1 MRTCVLC
8 NEQNPDRAT
17 FCLGCGAA
25 LGAVVARDHQT
36 RRIVTVVFCDV
47 AGSTRLGERLDPEAL
62 RGVLTRFAAEIERVA
77 ERHGGHAGDLMGDG
91 LMSVFGVPAAHEDDA
106 LRAVRAAAEMAAAVE
121 ELNTRLR
128 AELEVELIV
137 RIGVNTGEVVA
148 SDQSPVLGDAI
159 NVAARLEQAGSPGEI
174 LIGEATHLLVRDAV
188 EAERLEPVA
197 AKGKLQ
203 PVPAWRLLR
212 VLPDAPGLARRLDAP
227 LLEREPELAAILQA
241 FERAARERTC
251 HLVTVLG
258 DAGIGK
264 SRLGL
269 EIVARLEERARVV
282 TGHCHSY
289 GEGITF
295 LPLAEVVRQLS
306 GGADTPA
313 SVLAGAADAQ
323 AVAAGIAGMLGTAPS
338 AGEAAFAAV
347 RRLLEVVASEP
358 LVVVFEDI
366 HWAEPT
372 MLDLLEYLAEWT
384 RDTPLLL
391 LCLARPELLELRPG
405 WGGGKVNATT
415 MLLAPLSV
423 NACRALAEGLGLP
436 HRGSLERVVEVSGGN
451 PLFVEQ
457 LLAFAA
463 EERDGQEMPP
473 AIQALLA
480 ARLDR
485 LSVAERWAIEA
496 AAVVGVSAAVEDVAM
511 LSEQPIELATGVLM
525 ALARKE
531 LLRPLDGDRA
541 FAFRHVLIREAAY
554 AALPRQVRSDLH
566 ERYFEWLLSQP
577 GGGEPGHEELLG
589 YHLERACLERAQ
601 LRPPGDHDRYLARRA
616 AELLANSGNRAF
628 ERLDY
633 AAAAN
638 LLGRAAALLPA
649 SDPARI
655 GALADSGFSLSELSE
670 FERALAVLGHAVA
683 ESKDGD
689 PALHWRARAEQE
701 RLHIYL
707 DPGRAGVEALRAQAE
722 RAIAEIEQVGDDVTL
737 SRLWALI
744 TDIDSIGGTI
754 GRGENGFRA
763 VEHARRS
770 GRRPELA
777 RAMQCGVL
785 GWLLLNGSMPLEEAM
800 RRSRALIGQQSGD
813 PVAQTIGLGSI
824 ACLEA
829 ELGQFDRAR
838 SNIRTA
844 ITACRDLGHAYWGTQ
859 WELYAGGIELLAG
872 DAVRAESHLRSALD
886 GLLETRDGWFAPL
899 AAVDLA
905 RALAFQGRLPEALAV
920 LETRG
925 PVVDTESTVRAM
937 TSQALI
943 ERMSGHLARAEQ
955 LARAAAER
963 AELSDL
969 IWCQAD
975 AWLELGE
982 ALTAQGRVAEA
993 SDALREAERRYK
1005 RKGLTVRL
1013 GRVQAARLALGEPES
1028 MAP

>member
-1 MRTCVLC
+1 VRSCVVC
-8 NEQNPDRAT
+8 NEQNPDRAS
-17 FCLGCGAA
+17 FCLACGAA
-25 LGAVVARDHQT
+25 LDAVTAEDHET

-47 AGSTRLGERLDPEAL
+47 VGSTPLGERLDPEAL

-91 LMSVFGVPAAHEDDA
+91 LMCVFGVPAAHEDDA
-106 LRAVRAAAEMAAAVE
+106 LRAVRSAAEMAAAVE
-121 ELNTRLR
+121 RLNTRLR
-128 AELEVELIV
+128 AELDVVLAV

-148 SDQSPVLGDAI
+148 SGRSPVLGDAI
-159 NVAARLEQAGSPGEI
+159 NVAARLEQAGAPGEI
-174 LIGEATHLLVRDAV
+174 LIGDATYLLVRDAV
-188 EAERLEPVA
+188 EVERVAPVA
-197 AKGKLQ
+197 AKGKDQ
-203 PVPAWRLLR
+203 RVPAWRLVR
-212 VLPDAPGLARRLDAP
+212 VLAGASGFARRLDAP
-227 LLEREPELAAILQA
+227 LLERERELDSILQA
-241 FERAARERTC
+241 FERAAGDRTC

-269 EIVARLEERARVV
+269 EVAARLEDRARVV
-282 TGHCHSY
+282 TGHCYSY

-295 LPLAEVVRQLS
+295 LPLAEVVRELS
-306 GGADTPA
+306 GGADSPA
-313 SVLAGAADAQ
+313 SVLAGADDAE
-323 AVAAGIAGMLGTAPS
+323 AVAAGLAGVLGAAPS
-338 AGEAAFAAV
+338 VGEAAFAAV
-347 RRLLEVVASEP
+347 RRLLELAAREP

-384 RDTPLLL
+384 RDAPLLL

-405 WGGGKVNATT
+405 WGGGKLNAAT
-415 MLLAPLSV
+415 MLLGPLSLD
-423 NACRALAEGLGLP
+423 ACRVLAEGLGLA

-463 EERDGQEMPP
+463 EGWDGLEIPP

-485 LSVAERWAIEA
+485 LSVAERSAIEA
-496 AAVVGVSAAVEDVAM
+496 AAVVGVSAAAEDVAM
-511 LSEQPIELATGVLM
+511 LLEQPVELAAGLLM
-525 ALARKE
+525 GLARKE
-531 LLRPLDGDRA
+531 LLRPLDGDRE

-554 AALPRQVRSDLH
+554 AALPKQVRANLH
-566 ERYFEWLLSQP
+566 ERYFDWLETQPRGTAP
-577 GGGEPGHEELLG
+577 GGEEILG

-601 LRPPGDHDRYLARRA
+601 LRPPGDHDRDLARRA
-616 AELLANSGNRAF
+616 AVLLANSGNRAF

-649 SDPARI
+649 CDPARI
-655 GALADSGFSLSELSE
+655 GALADSGFSLFELSE
-670 FERALAVLGHAVA
+670 FERALAVLGHAAA

-701 RLHIYL
+701 RIQIYL
-707 DPGRAGVEALRAQAE
+707 DPGRAGVQALRVQAE
-722 RAIAEIEQVGDDVTL
+722 RAIPEVEQVGDDVTL

-754 GRGENGFRA
+754 GRGDDGFRA

-777 RAMQCGVL
+777 RTMQYL
-785 GWLLLNGSMPLEEAM
+785 GWLVLSGSMPVEEAM
-800 RRSRALIGQQSGD
+800 RRSRALVEEQQGD

-838 SNIRTA
+838 SNMRTA
-844 ITACRDLGHAYWGTQ
+844 IAAFRDLGHAYWGTQ

-872 DAVRAESHLRSALD
+872 DPIRAESHLRTALA
-886 GLLETRDGWFAPL
+886 GLREARDGWFGPL
-899 AAVDLA
+899 AAIDLA
-905 RALAFQGRLPEALAV
+905 RALVLQGRSPEALAV
-920 LETRG
+920 LDIRG
-925 PVVDTESTVRAM
+925 AAADTEATVRAM
-937 TSQALI
+937 TAHALI
-943 ERMSGHLARAEQ
+943 ERTSGHPDRAEHLARA
-955 LARAAAER
+955 AVER
-963 AELSDL
+963 AESSDL
-969 IWCQAD
+969 IWCQGE

-982 ALTAQGRVAEA
+982 ALAAQLKVGEA
-993 SDALREAERRYK
+993 TDALTEAERRLE
-1005 RKGLTVRL
+1005 RKGLTIRL
-1013 GRVQAARLALGEPES
+1013 GWVQAARLAIREPRS
-1028 MAP
+1028 AAP